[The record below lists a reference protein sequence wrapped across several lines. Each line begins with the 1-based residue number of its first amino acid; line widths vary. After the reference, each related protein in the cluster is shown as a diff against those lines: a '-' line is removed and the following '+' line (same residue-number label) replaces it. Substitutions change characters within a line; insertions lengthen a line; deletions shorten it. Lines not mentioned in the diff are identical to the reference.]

1 MRSTA
6 GASACLLSSS
16 FLRASDAL
24 GCSED
29 MSSYLSRKS
38 EAYVVEQSFIF
49 LHDIT
54 AMAPTS
60 TRFGVTS
67 KDIIGKALPLTAELG
82 D

>member
-1 MRSTA
+1 
-6 GASACLLSSS
+6 
-16 FLRASDAL
+16 
-24 GCSED
+24 